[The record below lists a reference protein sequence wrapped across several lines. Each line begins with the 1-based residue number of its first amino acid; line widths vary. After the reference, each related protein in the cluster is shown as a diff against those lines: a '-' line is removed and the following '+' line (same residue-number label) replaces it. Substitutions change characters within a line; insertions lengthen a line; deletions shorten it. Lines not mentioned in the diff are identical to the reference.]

1 MKKKLLIIISIVIMC
16 AFFTACASS
25 EVREEESSSSTE
37 ITTTEISETQQA
49 TEKVNN
55 TAKEEKTTASKPK
68 ETQKQTEK
76 QTKPQAT
83 AKQTTEKPATEKQ
96 TEKTTEETKKSV
108 TVTLSISCKNAMKY
122 DESLPQYFAENESY
136 TAKDGDTVY
145 TALSAICEKNN
156 LSLEANGNYIVA
168 IGGLREKQFNSAC
181 GWVYTVNGKLPP
193 KPMKK
198 CILQNGDKIEIYYV
212 TSGTDK
218 A

>member
-1 MKKKLLIIISIVIMC
+1 MKKKILIIISFVVLC
-16 AFFTACASS
+16 ASFTACASS
-25 EVREEESSSSTE
+25 DVREEESSSSTE
-37 ITTTEISETQQA
+37 ITTEISETQQT

-55 TAKEEKTTASKPK
+55 TTEAEKTTASKPK

-76 QTKPQAT
+76 QTKPQST
-83 AKQTTEKPATEKQ
+83 AKQTTEKQ

-136 TAKDGDTVY
+136 TAKDGDTAY
-145 TALSAICEKNN
+145 NALSAICEKNN
-156 LSLEANGNYIVA
+156 LSIEANGNYIVA

-198 CILQNGDKIEIYYV
+198 YILQNGDKIEIYYV